1 MDLAAEQGHNSTLKH
16 GVGCTTVAPLRRPL
30 SQARTSAT
38 TRPLAARRWPL
49 SAGTVSRSSRVHR
62 SSAAAQRPPMHR
74 RAAQAFQGIGMV
86 QRQALIL
93 PRASEPRPGSGQVG
107 LCACAQRVRGIW
119 QPAGAASR
127 PASLRP
133 KWDKPPRSRGSGSKI
148 LVATWWLSL
157 KAPLSL
163 CHLPH
168 HIRTRRRDPHAEPA
182 ASLIC

>member
-49 SAGTVSRSSRVHR
+49 SAGTVSRSSGVHR

-86 QRQALIL
+86 QRQALIC
-93 PRASEPRPGSGQVG
+93 PGRASPDQGRAKWASAPVLRGFGEFGNQLGQRHGLQASGRNGTSPPDPEGLVPRFWSPHGGS
-107 LCACAQRVRGIW
+107 A
-119 QPAGAASR
+119 
-127 PASLRP
+127 
-133 KWDKPPRSRGSGSKI
+133 
-148 LVATWWLSL
+148 
-157 KAPLSL
+157 
-163 CHLPH
+163 
-168 HIRTRRRDPHAEPA
+168 
-182 ASLIC
+182 